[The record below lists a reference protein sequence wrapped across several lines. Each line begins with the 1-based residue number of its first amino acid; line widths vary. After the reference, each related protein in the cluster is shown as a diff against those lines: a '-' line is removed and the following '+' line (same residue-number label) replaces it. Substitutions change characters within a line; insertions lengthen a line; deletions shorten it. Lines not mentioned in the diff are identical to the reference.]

1 MTDDNGSKQQRL
13 PDVGA
18 YIRDQRRKAQL
29 SLRKLAER
37 SGVSNP
43 YLSQIERGL
52 RQPSAKILKGIATA
66 LEVSAE
72 TLFTQAGIL
81 DGGPEDVGESGVLR
95 SIFRDPELTDGQR
108 RELAETYER
117 FRSETA
123 ERRAR
128 RQVSEGFNEANRR
141 GGPEMSAIERGLY
154 VTVGAADL
162 AAEKVRE
169 LPAVKFV
176 VERTSKIRE
185 TSLID
190 QARDIEPK
198 VRKQAE
204 ELQARGEQ
212 VVARI
217 RKDAKDF
224 QQQAEGLPGE
234 APARSSR
241 SSRTTLASRSTELR
255 ENARKQATEL
265 RDRVQKTIRRENGSS
280 PQRSRRRRHRLRRRP
295 RPAAKSTS

>member
-1 MTDDNGSKQQRL
+1 MTDDNGTQQRL

-81 DGGPEDVGESGVLR
+81 DGGPEDAGESGVLR

-108 RELAETYER
+108 RDLAETYER
-117 FRSETA
+117 YRSETA

-128 RQVSEGFNEANRR
+128 RQTSEG
-141 GGPEMSAIERGLY
+141 
-154 VTVGAADL
+154 T
-162 AAEKVRE
+162 
-169 LPAVKFV
+169 
-176 VERTSKIRE
+176 TE
-185 TSLID
+185 TTKEVS
-190 QARDIEPK
+190 
-198 VRKQAE
+198 
-204 ELQARGEQ
+204 G
-212 VVARI
+212 
-217 RKDAKDF
+217 
-224 QQQAEGLPGE
+224 
-234 APARSSR
+234 
-241 SSRTTLASRSTELR
+241 
-255 ENARKQATEL
+255 
-265 RDRVQKTIRRENGSS
+265 
-280 PQRSRRRRHRLRRRP
+280 
-295 RPAAKSTS
+295 